1 MTGIVMMSRT
11 VSKIDG
17 TSGWEWHIVTDP
29 LGYVD
34 RDIRPVSRREAMDF
48 IRGNGLVEA
57 LETPYGTVWD
67 TPDRSFQRRFKGCLS
82 PTGDREADKAVR
94 RRWMRIWGD

>member
-34 RDIRPVSRREAMDF
+34 RDIRPVSRGKAMDF
-48 IRGNGLVEA
+48 IRENGLVEA

-67 TPDRSFQRRFKGCLS
+67 SPDRSFLKRFRGIFSS
-82 PTGDREADKAVR
+82 PDK
-94 RRWMRIWGD
+94 RIRHKLEKLWD